1 MDKFSNNLKEG
12 SKALLEVIFSED
24 KKLNDQIDACLANFE
39 APEDYTPFWISNE
52 ERKAL
57 STDTFV
63 ERVNGKLTVYK
74 NTAKDGFDAY
84 ATKDDVANNPTIR
97 EEAAVYLDMIE
108 KYQYEFVEFKGE
120 KFVRVMD
127 KDTCPDPRSIIMT
140 QAFRV
145 MMNERYGESAY
156 VVTTARGVLF
166 VFAANED
173 PFNTLKS
180 ILFSDSG
187 LLDRAFEVFLIENDQ
202 LINVFKLNTYDQ

>member
-1 MDKFSNNLKEG
+1 MDKFSSNLKEG
-12 SKALLEVIFSED
+12 SKALLEAIFSED

-39 APEDYTPFWISNE
+39 APEDYTPFWITNE

-97 EEAAVYLDMIE
+97 EEAAEYLEMIE
-108 KYQYEFVEFKGE
+108 KYQYEFVEFIGE

-127 KDTCPDPRSIIMT
+127 KDTCPDPRNIIMT
-140 QAFRV
+140 QAFRI

-156 VVTTARGVLF
+156 VVTTTRGVLF
-166 VFAANED
+166 TFNATED
-173 PFNTLKS
+173 PFDVLKD
-180 ILFSDSG
+180 IICSDLG
-187 LLDRAFEVFLIENDQ
+187 ELDREFEVFLIQKNH
-202 LINVFKLNTYDQ
+202 LINTFKINTYIQ